1 MKVEIEIQTKPERD
15 ALGRK
20 GDSSEAIFDLKEVQ
34 AIKYAIQEHF
44 LFIGLDRNNNITNI
58 RLIGVGNSSGINI
71 DSKDIVRTALLTAS
85 EKVVLAVE
93 VKNGQKDETVNITY
107 TANEQS
113 GIISYQDEA
122 GKEIST
128 TPHRLGTTSLIT
140 YSITIS
146 VFRTWIKS
154 WPQ

>member
-85 EKVVLAVE
+85 EKVVLVHNHPSN
-93 VKNGQKDETVNITY
+93 KSTPSDEDIYLTNYTKTSELSSVATSGSYNDLSNKPSIPTFSYDSETQTLTIT
-107 TANEQS
+107 
-113 GIISYQDEA
+113 G
-122 GKEIST
+122 
-128 TPHRLGTTSLIT
+128 
-140 YSITIS
+140 
-146 VFRTWIKS
+146 
-154 WPQ
+154 